1 MARTMTMAEANQIA
15 QQRIEELERELLKYK
30 DGQFFERYE
39 RLESQLQAL
48 REARKQDCIAFAQ
61 WFRQGA
67 NRNGRT
73 EDECY
78 ALWATLE
85 GSNDR

>member
-48 REARKQDCIAFAQ
+48 REDEHCGAR
-61 WFRQGA
+61 
-67 NRNGRT
+67 
-73 EDECY
+73 
-78 ALWATLE
+78 
-85 GSNDR
+85 

>member
-48 REARKQDCIAFAQ
+48 REALEEIARDDSDA
-61 WFRQGA
+61 GTLA
-67 NRNGRT
+67 KA
-73 EDECY
+73 
-78 ALWATLE
+78 ALE
-85 GSNDR
+85 EK